1 MFYVYKNTI
10 KDSERVAEFSDRNH
24 AMAFMEYHAYRDDDP
39 NLTGYAVRDYELKIY
54 AEIES

>member
-10 KDSERVAEFSDRNH
+10 NNSERVAEFADRNN

-39 NLTGYAVRDYELKIY
+39 NLTGYAVRDYAMKIY

>member
-24 AMAFMEYHAYRDDDP
+24 AMAFMEYHA
-39 NLTGYAVRDYELKIY
+39 
-54 AEIES
+54 